1 MTRGTAAA
9 PRSASRGNSRIVRWT
24 VGGVGAPGLPLAVA
38 GVATVVAPRSW
49 TSARRLPAVRAH
61 LADDTLD
68 PSDAILNRGRVRF
81 EVTNDGTAPA
91 CVAVR
96 GPDTFAATGELP
108 PGRTAALDVTL
119 VRAGAYE
126 LDAVSPSRGSLA
138 VRP

>member
-24 VGGVGAPGLPLAVA
+24 VGGVGAPGLPLAVP
-38 GVATVVAPRSW
+38 V
-49 TSARRLPAVRAH
+49 VRAH

-68 PSDAILNRGRVRF
+68 PSAAVLNRGRVRF

-108 PGRTAALDVTL
+108 PGRAAALDVTL